1 MKELEKSLRA
11 TFLLR
16 REQLK
21 ASRIHWTIVTI
32 QSRLSAWRHS
42 VANSIPTGPLNWGMA
57 DFNQAVRHTKQT

>member
-42 VANSIPTGPLNWGMA
+42 VANSIPTGPLN
-57 DFNQAVRHTKQT
+57 